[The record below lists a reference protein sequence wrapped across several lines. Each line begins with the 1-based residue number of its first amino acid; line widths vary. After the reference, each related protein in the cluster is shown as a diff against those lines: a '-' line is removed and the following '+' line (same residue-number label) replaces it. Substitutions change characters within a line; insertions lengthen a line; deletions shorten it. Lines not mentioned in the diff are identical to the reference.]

1 MKRSEINRYIDWAVS
16 VCEKLH
22 IALPSFAFWTPEE
35 WKRRGT
41 TVSHMLAVKQGWDVT
56 DYNSG
61 NFDAVG
67 AVLFTLRNGNIYDKE
82 EGTPYCEKVIIM
94 KEGQKL
100 PLHFHYSK
108 TEDIINRGGGV
119 QCVRVYNSTS
129 KQDGF
134 QLDHKSKVYLRLD
147 GIPVSLPAGGVV
159 EVANGNSITLTPYIY
174 HEFWAKEGEGDLVI
188 GEVSSINDDTRDNHF
203 IGDINL
209 PKIEEDEPVRYPLCN
224 GYVQK

>member
-22 IALPSFAFWTPEE
+22 IALPSFAFCTPEE

-94 KEGQKL
+94 K
-100 PLHFHYSK
+100 
-108 TEDIINRGGGV
+108 
-119 QCVRVYNSTS
+119 
-129 KQDGF
+129 
-134 QLDHKSKVYLRLD
+134 
-147 GIPVSLPAGGVV
+147 
-159 EVANGNSITLTPYIY
+159 
-174 HEFWAKEGEGDLVI
+174 
-188 GEVSSINDDTRDNHF
+188 
-203 IGDINL
+203 
-209 PKIEEDEPVRYPLCN
+209 
-224 GYVQK
+224 